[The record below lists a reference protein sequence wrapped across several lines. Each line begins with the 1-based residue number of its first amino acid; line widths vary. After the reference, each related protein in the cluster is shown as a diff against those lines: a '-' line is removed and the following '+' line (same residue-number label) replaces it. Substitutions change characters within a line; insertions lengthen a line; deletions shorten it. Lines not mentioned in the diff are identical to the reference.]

1 MTLENLVTDAG
12 MLLYLAAA
20 ALAVLA
26 EAKRR
31 PALFGVVLWVL
42 AAALAVHA
50 FGIGMR
56 WLRLGHGPYV
66 NQYEI
71 LSSNIHTLHT
81 ALLFGVLA
89 VRRLRPILAVA
100 LPLLSVM
107 VLWFLLVTP
116 VDSGLPVTYDTI
128 WLPVHVWLGKIFMG
142 LMIIAVGGCLV
153 ILLRWALHAK
163 AFPSL
168 PSAVIVDEINYRLV
182 LLAFVFDGLM
192 LIAGAVW
199 AQDAWGRF
207 WSWDPLE
214 TWSLLTWV
222 GIAGYLHLRVTWR
235 IRPQWSAMLLMA
247 LFALAYYTF
256 FGIPFI
262 STAAH
267 RGVV

>member
-1 MTLENLVTDAG
+1 MTLENAATDAG
-12 MLLYLAAA
+12 MLLYLLAAA
-20 ALAVLA
+20 IAVLA
-26 EAKRR
+26 EARRR
-31 PALFGVVLWVL
+31 PALLGAAIGVLV
-42 AAALAVHA
+42 AALAVHA
-50 FGIGMR
+50 VGIGLR
-56 WLRLGHGPYV
+56 WQRLGHGPYV

-89 VRRLRPILAVA
+89 VRRLRPLLSVA
-100 LPLLSVM
+100 LPFLSVM
-107 VLWFLLVTP
+107 VVWFLAVVP
-116 VDSGLPVTYDTI
+116 VDSGFPVTYDTV
-128 WLPVHVWLGKIFMG
+128 WLPIHVWLGKIFLG
-142 LMIIAVGGCLV
+142 LMVVAVGGCLV

-163 AFPSL
+163 VFPAL
-168 PSAVIVDEINYRLV
+168 PSAVIIDEINYRLV

-222 GIAGYLHLRVTWR
+222 GIAGYLHLRVTRR
-235 IRPQWSAMLLMA
+235 IRPQWSAMMLMA
-247 LFALAYYTF
+247 LFALAYFTF
-256 FGIPFI
+256 FGVPFV

-267 RGVV
+267 RGVI